1 MMISPETLRRF
12 SLFAGLAPEM
22 FKDLAMLGNEVS
34 LKTGEW
40 LFREGDEADSL
51 YLVISGSIDLKIA
64 LDSSGERQEDLETIV
79 AGEAIGWSTF
89 VEPYQYT
96 LSAVAAADVELVKL
110 DGKNLRNL
118 MTQNPEI
125 GYNLMCHVAQ
135 AIAKRLNDLRVRFVS
150 IAGD

>member
-1 MMISPETLRRF
+1 MISPETLRRF
-12 SLFAGLAPEM
+12 TLFAGLEPEM
-22 FKDLAMLGNEVS
+22 FKELAMLSDEVS
-34 LKTGEW
+34 LKTGDW
-40 LFREGDEADSL
+40 LFHEGDDADWL

-64 LDSSGERQEDLETIV
+64 LDASGERQEDLETIV
-79 AGEAIGWSTF
+79 AGEAIGWATF
-89 VEPYQYT
+89 VEPHQYT
-96 LSAVAAADVELVKL
+96 LSAVAASDVSLVKMN
-110 DGKNLRNL
+110 GKNLRNL